1 MIEVIVVGEGQ
12 TEEAFIRDV
21 MAPPLAVEG
30 IYLQPRLIS
39 TSCQARGG
47 ALTPDRVLRFLR
59 NTLRERAD
67 TYVTTLFDLYRLA
80 PDFPGTQAATAL
92 SDPLARVGLIEA
104 AFAASV
110 IERSECRAER
120 FLAYIQPYE
129 FEALLFSGIERVAEV
144 ESQWQSQLEPLR
156 QARNCARSPEHIN
169 DGPTTH
175 PSARLATLRHPR
187 YQKTLHGPQIA
198 GRIGLEQIRAECS
211 HFAAWLTR
219 IGSLRRLIL
228 PAG

>member
-1 MIEVIVVGEGQ
+1 
-12 TEEAFIRDV
+12 

-39 TSCQARGG
+39 TSSQARGG
-47 ALTPDRVLRFLR
+47 ALTPDRVFRFLR
-59 NTLRERAD
+59 NTLRERTD

-80 PDFPGTQAATAL
+80 PGFPGAEAAAPL
-92 SDPLARVGLIEA
+92 SDPLERASAIEV

-129 FEALLFSGIERVAEV
+129 FEALLFSGIEGVAEV
-144 ESQWQSQLEPLR
+144 ETQWQSQLGPLQ
-156 QARNCARSPEHIN
+156 QARNDARSPEHIN

-175 PSARLATLRHPR
+175 PSARLAALRHPS

-198 GRIGLEQIRAECS
+198 GRIGLEQICAECS

-219 IGSLRRLIL
+219 IGSLRPLTL